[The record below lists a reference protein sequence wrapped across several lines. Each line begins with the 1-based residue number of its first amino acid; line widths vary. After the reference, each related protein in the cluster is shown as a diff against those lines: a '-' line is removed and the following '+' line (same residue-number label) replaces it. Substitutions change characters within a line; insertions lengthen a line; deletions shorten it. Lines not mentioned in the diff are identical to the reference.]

1 MLKGLY
7 WLILGLCVWFIPT
20 IIFNALVTSGESELT
35 PEEATSDIP
44 AEFVI
49 ILFAASLPLILK
61 GVITI
66 RKERKAER
74 KNSKKDKK
82 KPKKK

>member
-1 MLKGLY
+1 MKGLY
-7 WLILGLCVWFIPT
+7 WLILGLCVWFVPT
-20 IIFNALVTSGESELT
+20 IIFNAMVTSGESELT
-35 PEEATSDIP
+35 PEEASSDIP

-66 RKERKAER
+66 RKERKTER

>member
-1 MLKGLY
+1 MKGLY

-20 IIFNALVTSGESELT
+20 IIFNAMVTSGESELT

>member
-1 MLKGLY
+1 MKGLY
-7 WLILGLCVWFIPT
+7 WLILGLCVWFVPT
-20 IIFNALVTSGESELT
+20 IIFNAMVTSGESELT
-35 PEEATSDIP
+35 PEEASSDIP

-49 ILFAASLPLILK
+49 ILFAAALPPILK

-66 RKERKAER
+66 RKERKTER

>member
-1 MLKGLY
+1 MKGLY

-20 IIFNALVTSGESELT
+20 IIFNAIVTSGESEI
-35 PEEATSDIP
+35 EAEQAVSEIP
-44 AEFVI
+44 REFVV

-74 KNSKKDKK
+74 KDSRKDKK
-82 KPKKK
+82 KSKKK

>member
-1 MLKGLY
+1 MKGLY

-20 IIFNALVTSGESELT
+20 IIFNAIVTSGESEI
-35 PEEATSDIP
+35 EAEQAVSDIP
-44 AEFVI
+44 PEFVV
-49 ILFAASLPLILK
+49 ILFAAALPLILK

-74 KNSKKDKK
+74 KDSRKDKK
-82 KPKKK
+82 KSKKK

>member
-1 MLKGLY
+1 LKGLY

-20 IIFNALVTSGESELT
+20 IIFNVMVTSGESELT
-35 PEEATSDIP
+35 PEEASSDIP
-44 AEFVI
+44 AEFVV

-74 KNSKKDKK
+74 KNLKKDKK